1 MYFFSASVYYWPA
14 WETINTNQICVPC
27 AEDII
32 DGDFFKDS
40 CRLCFTYYGANILSI
55 SCTKLVISCK
65 ASIFFSHA
73 RLHSSIFSP
82 YCDSFWHK
90 LSQYGKKNTVYL
102 CIPYSLLPG
111 EIWSLVWDH
120 WFRAWDAQCM
130 CTIRI
135 PKNKTHY
142 QSAHSQ
148 LQDLLSTCYLVLLFN
163 YYFLLI
169 VKYMTIISSC
179 YLLLLLY
186 WLFNYCFLLTVE
198 YKIVI

>member
-1 MYFFSASVYYWPA
+1 MYFFSESVYYWPA

-73 RLHSSIFSP
+73 WLHSSIFSP

-130 CTIRI
+130 CTITRYFI
-135 PKNKTHY
+135 FMTEAEQRWAAKTQVFFTRVPQTPQAY
-142 QSAHSQ
+142 PIKKLWRVRGPSDAVKRGVSE
-148 LQDLLSTCYLVLLFN
+148 LSMCLFR
-163 YYFLLI
+163 
-169 VKYMTIISSC
+169 
-179 YLLLLLY
+179 
-186 WLFNYCFLLTVE
+186 W
-198 YKIVI
+198 KIK